1 MQARVPLWVGGSSPA
16 AVRRAALKADGWL
29 PQGDPRERLPGQIA
43 TLRRLRE
50 EAGVRDPLTVGA
62 ITEPLYVGEPGWAT
76 GRRTLSG
83 PPEALAESLRAYR
96 AMGVDQIQVR
106 FRSRGSGELVDQMA
120 AFGAACGAPSRLNG
134 RGCPSGRAGG
144 ADCRTRPRETDM
156 GKLDGRVVLIT
167 GAARGQGEQEARLFA
182 REGAAVVV
190 ADVLDDQG
198 EALAK
203 EIGARYVHLDV
214 REEDDWRAAVA
225 RAKEA
230 YGRIDGLV
238 NNAGILRFNEL
249 VDTPLEEFQQVV
261 QVNQVGVFLGIR
273 TVAPE
278 IARAG
283 GGTIVNTASYAGLTG
298 MACVGAYAATKHAIV
313 GLTRVAALE
322 LAAKRIRVNAVCPGA
337 IDTAMSNPAQLDP
350 DADPAVSAATSRAL
364 DELYRKL
371 VPLGRIGRPEE
382 VARLALF
389 LTGEDS
395 SYITGQPF
403 VIDGGWLAG
412 VSVI

>member
-1 MQARVPLWVGGSSPA
+1 
-16 AVRRAALKADGWL
+16 
-29 PQGDPRERLPGQIA
+29 
-43 TLRRLRE
+43 
-50 EAGVRDPLTVGA
+50 
-62 ITEPLYVGEPGWAT
+62 
-76 GRRTLSG
+76 
-83 PPEALAESLRAYR
+83 
-96 AMGVDQIQVR
+96 
-106 FRSRGSGELVDQMA
+106 
-120 AFGAACGAPSRLNG
+120 
-134 RGCPSGRAGG
+134 
-144 ADCRTRPRETDM
+144 M

-167 GAARGQGEQEARLFA
+167 GAARGQGEQEARLFVE
-182 REGAAVVV
+182 EGARVVV

-203 EIGARYVHLDV
+203 EIGAHYVHLDV
-214 REEDDWRAAVA
+214 SREDDWSAAVRSA
-225 RAKEA
+225 QGA

-249 VDTPLEEFQQVV
+249 VDTPLAEFMQIV
-261 QVNQVGVFLGIR
+261 QVNQVGVFLGIK
-273 TVAPE
+273 TLAPE
-278 IARAG
+278 LAAAG
-283 GGTIVNTASYAGLTG
+283 GGTIVNTASYTGLTG
-298 MACVGAYAATKHAIV
+298 MAYVGAYAATKHAIV

-337 IDTAMSNPAQLDP
+337 VDTAMSNPAQLDP
-350 DADPAVSAATSRAL
+350 GANTEEASQAL

-412 VSVI
+412 VSVL